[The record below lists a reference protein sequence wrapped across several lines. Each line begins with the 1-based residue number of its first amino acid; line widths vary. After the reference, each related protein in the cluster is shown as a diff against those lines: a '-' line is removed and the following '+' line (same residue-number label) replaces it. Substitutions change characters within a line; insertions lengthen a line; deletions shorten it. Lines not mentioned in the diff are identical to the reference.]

1 MSEYLNAAELASL
14 QIRGLPG
21 TAKNIIEKAKRES
34 WPCRRRFGKGGGF
47 EYQVAAL
54 PQGIQDA
61 IAEKHL
67 MGMLAK
73 SAAKP
78 PVAKKQSMPAAQ
90 QALQVGVSLDSVLN
104 GCDQKQ
110 RDCAHAR
117 LALSAHVLHIHRSN
131 GLALKD
137 AVSYVLQQID
147 TASLEVG
154 LMRLVPVANSRSG
167 GVAKLSHRTLLG
179 WVRAYKKASNPTE
192 RLAALIPQKS
202 RTQTPIEA
210 YIWLG
215 DFMTFHSRPQAPM
228 LSHSYQDFAE
238 WYGNQLHLAYDLP
251 SLDVVRK
258 VWNRLPEIMRQRGRK
273 TGPAY
278 TKILPHEKRDWDVL
292 EPNDVWI
299 GDGHSFKAKVQ
310 HPVHGSP
317 FKPEVTVV
325 LDGCTRMVMG
335 FSVSFAESCIAVCDA
350 LRIGMKHF
358 GLPLIYYSDN
368 GAGQTGKTIDHE
380 ITGIAARLA
389 IHHVTGIPSHPQ
401 GRGIIERWWKD
412 NLVRLARS
420 YDTFV
425 GTGMDETTKNTV
437 YRKLES
443 AIKAERKGKEL
454 TTEQRRYWQKLPTW
468 NQFIADVAA
477 TIDKYNKRPHS
488 ELPKKADG
496 QRYSPAE
503 YRQHRIALMEKDGL
517 HIEMLSHMELDTLF
531 RPEVERTA
539 RNGWLDMLNFQYF
552 SHDLAAYHGKKV
564 RVSYDLD
571 DASSVKVYDMD
582 GHYICRAE
590 LNGNKHPA
598 FDVDSV
604 RAVYDNRRADNR
616 TKRLKNQ
623 LAEVEA
629 ERRGVLDARASI
641 KALASTPAEELP
653 AETPEVLEVEYEEI
667 PATGTDGTSRRK
679 KDGFRYF

>member
-54 PQGIQDA
+54 SQEIQDA

-73 SAAKP
+73 STAKP
-78 PVAKKQSMPAAQ
+78 PVQKKKQSKPAVLRPS
-90 QALQVGVSLDSVLN
+90 QAGLPLDTVIKGYN
-104 GCDQKQ
+104 QKQ
-110 RDCAHAR
+110 IACAHAR
-117 LALSAHVLHIHRSN
+117 MSLVAEVLHIHRTS
-131 GLALKD
+131 GMPVHKAVALM
-137 AVSYVLQQID
+137 VEQIELG
-147 TASLEVG
+147 ALNEA
-154 LMRLVPVANSRSG
+154 MMKLVPIANNKSG
-167 GVAKLSHRTLLG
+167 GASKIGQRSLAG
-179 WVRAYKKASNPTE
+179 WVAAYKKAGSPNE
-192 RLAALIPQKS
+192 RLVALAPGKGKQEL
-202 RTQTPIEA
+202 PIEA
-210 YIWLG
+210 HIWLG
-215 DFMTFHSRPQAPM
+215 DFLAIHCRPQNPPLA
-228 LSHSYQDFAE
+228 HSYQDFAE
-238 WYGNQLHLAYDLP
+238 WYGNQPAPAYTLP
-251 SLDVVRK
+251 SYDAVKR
-258 VWNRLPEIMRQRGRK
+258 VWNKLPEIMRQRGRK

-454 TTEQRRYWQKLPTW
+454 TTEQRRYRQKLPTW

-531 RPEVERTA
+531 RPEVERTV

-552 SHDLAAYHGKKV
+552 SMDLAAYHGKKV

-571 DASSVKVYDMD
+571 DASSVKVYDTD

-604 RAVYDNRRADNR
+604 RALHHKKRADNR
-616 TKRLKNQ
+616 AKRLKNQ

-641 KALASTPAEELP
+641 KALASPKKP
-653 AETPEVLEVEYEEI
+653 PQPEVLEAIEYEEV
-667 PATGTDGTSRRK
+667 PATGTDGRK
-679 KDGFRYF
+679 KDNFRYF

>member
-1 MSEYLNAAELASL
+1 
-14 QIRGLPG
+14 
-21 TAKNIIEKAKRES
+21 
-34 WPCRRRFGKGGGF
+34 
-47 EYQVAAL
+47 
-54 PQGIQDA
+54 
-61 IAEKHL
+61 
-67 MGMLAK
+67 
-73 SAAKP
+73 
-78 PVAKKQSMPAAQ
+78 
-90 QALQVGVSLDSVLN
+90 
-104 GCDQKQ
+104 
-110 RDCAHAR
+110 
-117 LALSAHVLHIHRSN
+117 
-131 GLALKD
+131 
-137 AVSYVLQQID
+137 
-147 TASLEVG
+147 
-154 LMRLVPVANSRSG
+154 
-167 GVAKLSHRTLLG
+167 
-179 WVRAYKKASNPTE
+179 
-192 RLAALIPQKS
+192 
-202 RTQTPIEA
+202 
-210 YIWLG
+210 
-215 DFMTFHSRPQAPM
+215 MTFHSRPQAPM

-238 WYGNQLHLAYDLP
+238 WYGNQLHVAYDLP

-420 YDTFV
+420 YETFV

-454 TTEQRRYWQKLPTW
+454 TTEQRRYRQKLPTW
-468 NQFIADVAA
+468 NQFISDVAA

-503 YRQHRIALMEKDGL
+503 YRQHRIALMAKDDL

-531 RPEVERTA
+531 RPEVERTV

-552 SHDLAAYHGKKV
+552 SMDLAAYHGKRV

-571 DASSVKVYDMD
+571 DASSVKVYDPD
-582 GHYICRAE
+582 GHCICRAE

-604 RAVYDNRRADNR
+604 RALHHKKRADNR
-616 TKRLKNQ
+616 AKRLKNQ

-629 ERRGVLDARASI
+629 ERRGVVDVQANI
-641 KALASTPAEELP
+641 KALAPRRKLAQ
-653 AETPEVLEVEYEEI
+653 PEVLEEVEYEEV
-667 PATGTDGTSRRK
+667 PATGTHGK
-679 KDGFRYF
+679 KNDGFRYF

>member
-1 MSEYLNAAELASL
+1 MSELFYSAAELAAMQL
-14 QIRGLPG
+14 PNFPTTRQAVDYRAKREGWHVTVKKGIGARGRLNVYALNDLPKDLR
-21 TAKNIIEKAKRES
+21 TAIQAKTASDLLEKAKES
-34 WPCRRRFGKGGGF
+34 KPVVRRPSQAGLPLDTVIKG
-47 EYQVAAL
+47 YN
-54 PQGIQDA
+54 
-61 IAEKHL
+61 
-67 MGMLAK
+67 
-73 SAAKP
+73 
-78 PVAKKQSMPAAQ
+78 KKQ
-90 QALQVGVSLDSVLN
+90 V
-104 GCDQKQ
+104 
-110 RDCAHAR
+110 DCAHAR
-117 LALSAHVLHIHRSN
+117 MSLVAEVLHIHRTSSLPLN
-131 GLALKD
+131 KAVALM
-137 AVSYVLQQID
+137 VEQIELG
-147 TASLEVG
+147 ALNEA
-154 LMRLVPVANSRSG
+154 MMKLVPIANNKSG
-167 GVAKLSHRTLLG
+167 GASKIGQRSLAG
-179 WVRAYKKASNPTE
+179 WVAAYKKAGSPNE
-192 RLAALIPQKS
+192 RLVALAPGKGKQEL
-202 RTQTPIEA
+202 PIEA
-210 YIWLG
+210 HIWLG
-215 DFMTFHSRPQAPM
+215 DFLAIHCRPQNPPLA
-228 LSHSYQDFAE
+228 HSYQDFAE
-238 WYGNQLHLAYDLP
+238 WYGNQPAPAYTLP
-251 SLDVVRK
+251 SYDAVKR
-258 VWNRLPEIMRQRGRK
+258 VWNKLPEIMRQRGRK

-454 TTEQRRYWQKLPTW
+454 TTEQRRYRQKLPTW

-531 RPEVERTA
+531 RPEVERTV

-552 SHDLAAYHGKKV
+552 GIDLAAYHGKKV

-571 DASSVKVYDMD
+571 DASSVKVYDVD

-604 RAVYDNRRADNR
+604 RSLHAKKRADNR
-616 TKRLKNQ
+616 AKRLKNQ